1 LLAFFYLSVLGV
13 QFSCSVLLKA
23 NDSPPSLSEDRRV
36 GEEVEEYASWWQAL
50 ARDPDYYTNTEQG
63 QKELADMIRK
73 ESERLLEEIGKSVKR
88 TKEIIWLSRFCTSC
102 NYYRQE
108 GRKMTCKKWQVR
120 IVKPFYGRAILKEVP
135 RSGSDEKEV
144 VVEGIDWDARW
155 KEVSERIVD
164 MAVGMVNG
172 GYPYFCYQGK

>member
-1 LLAFFYLSVLGV
+1 M
-13 QFSCSVLLKA
+13 
-23 NDSPPSLSEDRRV
+23 SE
-36 GEEVEEYASWWQAL
+36 ETEEYASWWQAL

-88 TKEIIWLSRFCTSC
+88 TKEIIWLSNYCHSC
-102 NYYRQE
+102 SFFREE
-108 GRKMTCKKWQVR
+108 GRKMSCKKWQVR
-120 IVKPFYGRAILKEVP
+120 IVKPFYGRAILKEVQK
-135 RSGSDEKEV
+135 SGSDEKEF
-144 VVEGIDWDARW
+144 VVEGIDWDSRW

-172 GYPYFCYQGK
+172 GYPYFCYRGK

>member
-1 LLAFFYLSVLGV
+1 
-13 QFSCSVLLKA
+13 
-23 NDSPPSLSEDRRV
+23 LSEEP
-36 GEEVEEYASWWQAL
+36 GFGGEVEEYASWWQAL

-88 TKEIIWLSRFCTSC
+88 TKEIIWLSGFCTSC
-102 NYYRQE
+102 HYFKQE

-135 RSGSDEKEV
+135 SRAGSDEKEV

-172 GYPYFCYQGK
+172 GYPYFCFKGR

>member
-1 LLAFFYLSVLGV
+1 
-13 QFSCSVLLKA
+13 
-23 NDSPPSLSEDRRV
+23 LSE
-36 GEEVEEYASWWQAL
+36 ESEEYASWWQAL
-50 ARDPDYYTNTEQG
+50 AENPDYYTNTEQG

-73 ESERLLEEIGKSVKR
+73 ESERLIEEIGKSVKR
-88 TKEIIWLSRFCTSC
+88 TKEIIWLSNFCTSC
-102 NYYRQE
+102 NHFRQE

-135 RSGSDEKEV
+135 SKSGNDDKEI

-172 GYPYFCYQGK
+172 GYPYFCYKGK

>member
-1 LLAFFYLSVLGV
+1 MSEE
-13 QFSCSVLLKA
+13 
-23 NDSPPSLSEDRRV
+23 DSELV
-36 GEEVEEYASWWQAL
+36 SWWQAL
-50 ARDPDYYTNTEQG
+50 AEDPDYYTNTEQG

-73 ESERLLEEIGKSVKR
+73 ESERLLEEIGKTVKR
-88 TKEIIWLSRFCTSC
+88 TKEIIWLSNFCRSC
-102 NYYRQE
+102 HYFREE
-108 GRKMTCKKWQVR
+108 GRRMACKKWQVR

-135 RSGSDEKEV
+135 SKAGDEKEF

-172 GYPYFCYQGK
+172 GYPYFCFKGK

>member
-1 LLAFFYLSVLGV
+1 MSEE
-13 QFSCSVLLKA
+13 
-23 NDSPPSLSEDRRV
+23 DSEFV
-36 GEEVEEYASWWQAL
+36 SWWQAL
-50 ARDPDYYTNTEQG
+50 AEDPDYYTNTEQG

-88 TKEIIWLSRFCTSC
+88 TKEIIWLSNFCTSC
-102 NYYRQE
+102 HYFRQE

-120 IVKPFYGRAILKEVP
+120 IVKPFYGRAILREVP
-135 RSGSDEKEV
+135 SRTGNGEKEV

-172 GYPYFCYQGK
+172 GYPYFCYKGK

>member
-1 LLAFFYLSVLGV
+1 M
-13 QFSCSVLLKA
+13 
-23 NDSPPSLSEDRRV
+23 SEDRRV

-120 IVKPFYGRAILKEVP
+120 IVKPFYGRAILKEIP

-164 MAVGMVNG
+164 MAVLMVNG

>member
-1 LLAFFYLSVLGV
+1 M
-13 QFSCSVLLKA
+13 
-23 NDSPPSLSEDRRV
+23 SEDPRLS
-36 GEEVEEYASWWQAL
+36 GEVEEYASWWQAL

-88 TKEIIWLSRFCTSC
+88 TKEIIWLSNFCTSC
-102 NYYRQE
+102 HYFRHE
-108 GRKMTCKKWQVR
+108 GRKTTCKKWQVR
-120 IVKPFYGRAILKEVP
+120 IVKPFYGRAILKEIP
-135 RSGSDEKEV
+135 KSGSDEKEF
-144 VVEGIDWDARW
+144 VVEGIDWDTRW

-172 GYPYFCYQGK
+172 GYPYFCFKGK

>member
-1 LLAFFYLSVLGV
+1 MRRRSVLT
-13 QFSCSVLLKA
+13 
-23 NDSPPSLSEDRRV
+23 
-36 GEEVEEYASWWQAL
+36 EETEEYASWWLAL

-88 TKEIIWLSRFCTSC
+88 TKEIIWLSNFCTSC
-102 NYYRQE
+102 HYFKLDGKKTSCN
-108 GRKMTCKKWQVR
+108 KWQVR
-120 IVKPFYGRAILKEVP
+120 IVKPFHGRTIWKQIP
-135 RSGSDEKEV
+135 SRMRDDEKEF

-155 KEVSERIVD
+155 KEVSEKVVD

-172 GYPYFCYQGK
+172 GYPYFCYKGK

>member
-1 LLAFFYLSVLGV
+1 MLAFFYLSVLGV